1 MKKIRIVAELKKQ
14 IAKELG
20 VTIQTV
26 ENNLSYFYDSQT
38 AKDVRRRAKELL
50 QEEANNVK
58 IEINTNI
65 NN

>member
-26 ENNLSYFYDSQT
+26 ENISPQ
-38 AKDVRRRAKELL
+38 RG
-50 QEEANNVK
+50 
-58 IEINTNI
+58 NI
-65 NN
+65 GETKKRSKFA